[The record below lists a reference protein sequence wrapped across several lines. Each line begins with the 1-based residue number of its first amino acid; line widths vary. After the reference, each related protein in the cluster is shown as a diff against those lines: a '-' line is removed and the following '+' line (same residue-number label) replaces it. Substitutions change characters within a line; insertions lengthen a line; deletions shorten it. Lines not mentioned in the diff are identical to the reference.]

1 MINSKK
7 ICLENRDCGT
17 ENTSLSANERPVLFR
32 IDQSEAGTGWEFDWN
47 VRGLVAN
54 LR

>member
-17 ENTSLSANERPVLFR
+17 ENTSLSANERPVLLR
-32 IDQSEAGTGWEFDWN
+32 IDQSEAGTGREFGRN

-54 LR
+54 PR